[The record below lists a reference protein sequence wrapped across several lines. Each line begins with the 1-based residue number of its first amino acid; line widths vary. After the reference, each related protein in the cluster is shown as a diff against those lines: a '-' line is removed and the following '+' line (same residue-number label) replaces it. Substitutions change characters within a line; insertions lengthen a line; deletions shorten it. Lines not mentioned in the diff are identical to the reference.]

1 MASVPAP
8 AIRIVLVED
17 DAPTRRRLR
26 DALAAD
32 PEFDVVA
39 FECLGDARAAI
50 AEQVP
55 DVLVTDLELPD
66 GHGTTLAAEVH
77 AAHPSVEIL
86 VISILCD
93 EQNVVAA
100 IASGASGYVLKDA
113 LPEDLAKTVRQVLAG
128 ESPLSP
134 AIARYLLRRIQPH
147 EARPAP
153 TPAEAAD
160 EIAAAE
166 ANRIG
171 LTRREVDILWGIAKG
186 LSYNEIAEHLG
197 LSRKTVPNYI
207 KSIYR
212 KLEVNSRGE
221 AVFEAISRNLIRM

>member
-1 MASVPAP
+1 MTQVH
-8 AIRIVLVED
+8 IVLVED
-17 DAPTRRRLR
+17 DAPTRRRLQE
-26 DALAAD
+26 ALSLD
-32 PEFDVVA
+32 PGFEVEAFD
-39 FECLGDARAAI
+39 CLADARTAI
-50 AEQVP
+50 ARRVP

-86 VISILCD
+86 VISVLCD

-113 LPEDLAKTVRQVLAG
+113 LPEDLASTVRQVLAG

-134 AIARYLLRRIQPH
+134 AIARYLLRQV
-147 EARPAP
+147 RPRDASP
-153 TPAEAAD
+153 SPDPATAD
-160 EIAAAE
+160 EVAAAE

-186 LSYNEIAEHLG
+186 LTYNEIAAHLG
-197 LSRKTVPNYI
+197 LSRMTVPNYI